1 VGGGMG
7 GRCVRYG
14 WIGGRREKVRG
25 LYGFSSLVKQNKKG
39 KNCAVFC
46 FAGKRN
52 FFFYIYDVIT
62 WGEKKSSANHYYSC
76 AMRYDE
82 QASRTL
88 RRNVVSHRG
97 SSSSAIGVTSA
108 GAHLS
113 TNSEQRRVRG
123 KNARGRKIRPT
134 GGLLKTFQR
143 PQITMLTTASG
154 RIFTPVSLQV
164 TLLLAPTAGAH
175 GYGTAA

>member
-1 VGGGMG
+1 MG

-123 KNARGRKIRPT
+123 KKYEGAKDSPHRRAAEDDPMTTEHDVPHWARPVTAHSHPSAWVSHDICTRP
-134 GGLLKTFQR
+134 
-143 PQITMLTTASG
+143 
-154 RIFTPVSLQV
+154 
-164 TLLLAPTAGAH
+164 
-175 GYGTAA
+175 

>member
-113 TNSEQRRVRG
+113 TNSEQGSRGVVCLVANLVWRYLGVRKPG
-123 KNARGRKIRPT
+123 FTVTWVFGT
-134 GGLLKTFQR
+134 LVLLY
-143 PQITMLTTASG
+143 SG
-154 RIFTPVSLQV
+154 
-164 TLLLAPTAGAH
+164 
-175 GYGTAA
+175 

>member
-1 VGGGMG
+1 MG

-46 FAGKRN
+46 FAGKRK

-113 TNSEQRRVRG
+113 TNSEQGSRGVVCLVANLVWRYLGVRKPG
-123 KNARGRKIRPT
+123 FTVTWVFGT
-134 GGLLKTFQR
+134 LVLLY
-143 PQITMLTTASG
+143 SG
-154 RIFTPVSLQV
+154 
-164 TLLLAPTAGAH
+164 
-175 GYGTAA
+175 